1 MILNLFFTNV
11 NTVATM
17 YVMEYVPASIIER
30 TATITSA
37 TDASEVEPMFAMD
50 MIDPSIVIK
59 ENGTGMAEIMVTTH
73 IQSLFF
79 I

>member
-30 TATITSA
+30 TGTITSA
-37 TDASEVEPMFAMD
+37 TDASEVEPIFAMD

-59 ENGTGMAEIMVTTH
+59 ENRTGMAEIMVTTH